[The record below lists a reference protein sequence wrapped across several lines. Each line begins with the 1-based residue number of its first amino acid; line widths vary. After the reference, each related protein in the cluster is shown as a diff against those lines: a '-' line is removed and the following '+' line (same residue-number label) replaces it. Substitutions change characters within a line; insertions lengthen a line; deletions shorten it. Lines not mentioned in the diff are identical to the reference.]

1 MVLPLIIVGGL
12 GVGGATGYGMYQA
25 GSRLATPA
33 SLKELPAKSF
43 GNLTAG
49 ALTAGA
55 AYSLQW
61 RVLNRHLS
69 HLLTYEVPQ
78 NVTKWGF
85 RDFLRIAVPLVGP
98 HVVMFSTSVAAM
110 GFVSTKLAVGNT
122 GPKKQVDF

>member
-12 GVGGATGYGMYQA
+12 GVGGATGYGMYQLGTKLALPPSFKQPPPRGMSGLAA
-25 GSRLATPA
+25 GT
-33 SLKELPAKSF
+33 
-43 GNLTAG
+43 
-49 ALTAGA
+49 LTAGA

-78 NVTKWGF
+78 NVAKWGF
-85 RDFLRIAVPLVGP
+85 RDFLSLAVPIVGP

-110 GFVSTKLAVGNT
+110 GFVSTKVAVNKAQNT
-122 GPKKQVDF
+122 V